1 MLYMLLTAGSGFK
14 IELLLPSPS
23 GGERSKQYKGESM
36 MNWQTSYQSRMTTP
50 DEAVKA
56 IKSGDRIFLTGNASV
71 PMLLLAALVK
81 RAPELKNVEICHP
94 LAICPSDY
102 VSPEM
107 EGHLRVNSMFISAN
121 VRKAVNEGRADF
133 TPVMLSEFPLLF
145 KNGHLPLDVAFIHVS
160 PPDHHGFC
168 SMGAESGL
176 TISAAEVAKTV
187 IAQVNEQMPRT
198 LGDTLMHVDR
208 MHHIVQVNCPLTE
221 MAMSDDIDVDVVER
235 IAAHIAGL
243 VPDGAT
249 MQLGIGAIPNAVLKY
264 LLNKKDLGIHSELI
278 SDGVID
284 LVEAGVLTNAR
295 KSLHPGKI
303 VAGFLLGTKRLYDW
317 VDNNPLVELHR
328 TEYVNDPFV
337 IAQNDRMVAIN
348 SAIEVD
354 LTGQVCADSIGPK
367 MYSSVGGQLDF
378 IYGASRSKGGVPI
391 IAMPSSAELRDG
403 TVISKIVPMLKQG
416 AGVVTSRNHVHFVV
430 TEFGVAELY
439 GKTVRQRTQA
449 LIHISDPR
457 FREEITRQA
466 RELNYL

>member
-1 MLYMLLTAGSGFK
+1 MT
-14 IELLLPSPS
+14 
-23 GGERSKQYKGESM
+23 
-36 MNWQTSYQSRMTTP
+36 NWQVNYNSRITTA

-56 IKSGDRIFLTGNASV
+56 VKSGDRIFLTGNASV
-71 PMLLLAALVK
+71 PLQLLAALVA
-81 RAPELKNVEICHP
+81 RAPELENVEICHP

-102 VSPEM
+102 VAPEM
-107 EGHLRVNSMFISAN
+107 AGHLRINSMFVSAN

-160 PPDHHGFC
+160 PPDQHGFC

-176 TISAAEVAKTV
+176 TISAAEVAKIV

-198 LGDTLMHVDR
+198 LGDTLMHIDR
-208 MHHIVQVNCPLTE
+208 MHHIVPLNCPLTE
-221 MAMSDDIDVDVVER
+221 MAMGDDVDKDVVER

-243 VPDGAT
+243 IPDGAT

-264 LLNKKDLGIHSELI
+264 LLGKKDLGIHSELI

-295 KSLHPGKI
+295 KSIHPGKI

-337 IAQNDRMVAIN
+337 VAQNDRMVAIN
-348 SAIEVD
+348 SALEVD

-367 MYSSVGGQLDF
+367 MYSAVGGQLDF

-391 IAMPSSAELRDG
+391 IAMPSSSVLRDG
-403 TVISKIVPMLKQG
+403 TVVSKIVPMLKPG
-416 AGVVTSRNHVHFVV
+416 AGVVTSRNHVHFVI
-430 TEFGVAELY
+430 TEFGIADLY
-439 GKTVRQRTQA
+439 GKSVRQRTEA
-449 LIHISDPR
+449 LIAIADPR
-457 FREEITRQA
+457 FRDEITRQA
-466 RELNYL
+466 RELHYLS